1 MQKFQEIEENATK
14 FLKNN
19 ESDNFYAK
27 KKSVAIAEAVDLRPK
42 SSDGK
47 KKKKMSKK
55 STSSISLAKTAS
67 ALEQSLLPDNED
79 EKLAKAKL
87 YQTGAIDSRYK
98 FDFEPEKP
106 KIDES
111 SSKDKSKGIDF
122 IFIKFLQT
130 NLKAQ

>member
-19 ESDNFYAK
+19 ESDNFYTTK
-27 KKSVAIAEAVDLRPK
+27 KKSVAIAEAVDLQPK
-42 SSDGK
+42 SSDAK
-47 KKKKMSKK
+47 KKKKTSKR
-55 STSSISLAKTAS
+55 STSSISLTKTPS
-67 ALEQSLLPDNED
+67 ALEQSLNSLLPDNED
-79 EKLAKAKL
+79 EKFAKAKL

-111 SSKDKSKGIDF
+111 SSKDKSKGIEF
-122 IFIKFLQT
+122 YIY
-130 NLKAQ
+130 

>member
-67 ALEQSLLPDNED
+67 ALEQSLNSLLLDNED

-111 SSKDKSKGIDF
+111 SSKDKSKGIEF
-122 IFIKFLQT
+122 YIY
-130 NLKAQ
+130 

>member
-27 KKSVAIAEAVDLRPK
+27 KKSVTVAEAVDLHQK

-47 KKKKMSKK
+47 KKKKTSKK

-67 ALEQSLLPDNED
+67 ALEQSLNSLLPDNED

-111 SSKDKSKGIDF
+111 YSKDKSKGIEF
-122 IFIKFLQT
+122 YIY
-130 NLKAQ
+130 